1 MEPIE
6 DGGIAPRSVEAKA
19 AQANQMVQAGTVF
32 NCTLGPFLA
41 VAEIYCK
48 VVWPVFDPYSTLWE
62 RHAKKQTTALDV
74 VVLVLAVP
82 GAVVAIALAAWGLR
96 VTRAVAS
103 FLYVTVGVFGSNVAP
118 LSGW

>member
-1 MEPIE
+1 M
-6 DGGIAPRSVEAKA
+6 
-19 AQANQMVQAGTVF
+19 AQAATVF
-32 NCTLGPFLA
+32 DCTLGPFVA
-41 VAEIYCK
+41 VAELYCK

-82 GAVVAIALAAWGLR
+82 GAIVAIALAVWGLR
-96 VTRAVAS
+96 VTKVLGG
-103 FLYVTVGVFGSNVAP
+103 FLYGAVRVFGGNVMP